1 MGPFAA
7 RPEEPIRHVCK
18 GCDAALSFRP
28 QRAGQSEKCPQC
40 DTEIVVPEAAVDTRL
55 PVLFD
60 LLFCVLGAMGAFY
73 VVVFCLALVNQGK
86 DVWRPLT
93 HDDLFGLLVL
103 VLTAVVA
110 GCVVGGLSCLLSR
123 WFVGRIP
130 DVWIIVSAPVALA
143 LLAGGIPLLLCV
155 GSMFLYP
162 LAMLGAITGGGA
174 GLGISASR
182 IWMLL
187 HKPKES

>member
-18 GCDAALSFRP
+18 GCQAILSFP
-28 QRAGQSEKCPQC
+28 PHLAGLSEKCPQC
-40 DTEIVVPEAAVDTRL
+40 GTEIVVPLREPEPDRL
-55 PVLFD
+55 LPIVID
-60 LLFCVLGAMGAFY
+60 LLLCVSGAMGTYY
-73 VVVFCLALVNQGK
+73 VVVFCLALVNAGPAIWPMR
-86 DVWRPLT
+86 V
-93 HDDLFGLLVL
+93 DDLAFV

-110 GCVVGGLSCLLSR
+110 GSVVGGLSCLVSR
-123 WFVGRIP
+123 FFLVGIP
-130 DVWIIVSAPVALA
+130 DVWIIVSAPLLLP
-143 LLAGGIPLLLCV
+143 LLAGGLALLVCA
-155 GSMFLYP
+155 GSMFTYP
-162 LAMLGAITGGGA
+162 LALLGAITGGGA